1 MKLIKILENPTF
13 RKWAYGVGIAITLCL
28 GVWGIV
34 DSPEKI
40 SALNFLLAAIFAMSY
55 QNTTDNRENNDYH
68 AKH

>member
-1 MKLIKILENPTF
+1 MKLIKIMENPTF

-40 SALNFLLAAIFAMSY
+40 NALNFLLSAIFAMSY
-55 QNTTDNRENNDYH
+55 QNTTDNRKDDDYQ

>member
-1 MKLIKILENPTF
+1 MKLIKVLENPTF

-40 SALNFLLAAIFAMSY
+40 GALNFLLSAIFAMSY
-55 QNTTDNRENNDYH
+55 QNTTDNREDDDYQ

>member
-28 GVWGIV
+28 GVWGVI

-40 SALNFLLAAIFAMSY
+40 NALNFLLAAIFAMSY
-55 QNTTDNRENNDYH
+55 QNTTDNREDDDYQ